1 MSEEPTAR
9 RYWFP
14 WRLTTVL
21 LLFALVAVTLVAA
34 REHTLKKRA
43 VRKLRAGRRYQM
55 APKTAQWDDA
65 PAPVIPSWDP

>member
-1 MSEEPTAR
+1 MNEEPTAR

-21 LLFALVAVTLVAA
+21 LLFAAGCRNATCGPRAYA
-34 REHTLKKRA
+34 QEGA
-43 VRKLRAGRRYQM
+43 VRKLRAARRYQM
-55 APKTAQWDDA
+55 APKTALWDDV